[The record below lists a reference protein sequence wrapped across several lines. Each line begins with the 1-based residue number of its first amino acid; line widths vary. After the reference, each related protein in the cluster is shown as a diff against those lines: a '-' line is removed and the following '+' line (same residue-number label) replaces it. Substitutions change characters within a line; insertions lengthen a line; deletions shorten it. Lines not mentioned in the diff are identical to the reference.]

1 MRLLR
6 IIHFK
11 LLGRA
16 ATWVRGLS
24 TIYWEFPLLAMT
36 SGKLQFNCG
45 TLRKHFTKPLTQE
58 ATRPRT
64 TVMFQIEKSILITNC
79 VTLYPMPCHCIPHY
93 LSHRQFLVYCLEVE
107 PNGNRGN
114 SLETSVPT
122 QQIDHI
128 IRRLRGFHS
137 FLLLLS
143 HFRPISFSPPSL
155 ISGPKTPEDTPIKV
169 EKRRRTQDFV
179 VTPSTVLL
187 ANRLRTDT
195 CRNRVKSWFFL
206 SAGAS
211 RYRWSM
217 AHVWPLNLRN
227 GEYI

>member
-1 MRLLR
+1 
-6 IIHFK
+6 
-11 LLGRA
+11 
-16 ATWVRGLS
+16 
-24 TIYWEFPLLAMT
+24 
-36 SGKLQFNCG
+36 
-45 TLRKHFTKPLTQE
+45 
-58 ATRPRT
+58 
-64 TVMFQIEKSILITNC
+64 
-79 VTLYPMPCHCIPHY
+79 MPCHCIPHY

-179 VTPSTVLL
+179 KTPSTVLL

-195 CRNRVKSWFFL
+195 CTEMRFILCSWFGEFCSCCSL
-206 SAGAS
+206 TDLPGPA
-211 RYRWSM
+211 W
-217 AHVWPLNLRN
+217 VLLNWICKELISSL
-227 GEYI
+227 YIF